1 MLVSG
6 GTNDH
11 TLTMARS
18 RSLNDIFDPLRH
30 LGREAER
37 LCDHPG
43 CAGKGEY
50 RAPKSRAALR
60 DYYWFCLD
68 HVQSYNKAWN
78 YYADMNS
85 DEIEAQI
92 RFDTVWQRPTW
103 PLGGRGP
110 QYYRQTVEDVDDV
123 FDVFREERRRHAE
136 ERRTRPTTRK
146 MTEEEAA
153 LATLDLTPPVSFAQV
168 KARYKELAKKLHPDA
183 NGGDRDAEER
193 LKVVNEA
200 YSKLKNN
207 Y

>member
-1 MLVSG
+1 
-6 GTNDH
+6 
-11 TLTMARS
+11 MARP
-18 RSLNDIFDPLRH
+18 RSLNDIFDPLRT
-30 LGREAER
+30 LQGDAER
-37 LCDHPG
+37 RCDHPG
-43 CAGKGEY
+43 CAAKGEY
-50 RAPKSRAALR
+50 RAPKSRSELR

-110 QYYRQTVEDVDDV
+110 HYYRQTIEDADDV
-123 FDVFREERRRHAE
+123 LEMFREERERRAE
-136 ERRTRPTTRK
+136 ERRAQQPLARK
-146 MTEEEAA
+146 RSEEEAA
-153 LATLDLTPPVSFAQV
+153 LATLDLTPPVSFAQI

-183 NGGDRDAEER
+183 NGGDRDAEEK

-200 YSKLKNN
+200 YTKLKNSH
-207 Y
+207 